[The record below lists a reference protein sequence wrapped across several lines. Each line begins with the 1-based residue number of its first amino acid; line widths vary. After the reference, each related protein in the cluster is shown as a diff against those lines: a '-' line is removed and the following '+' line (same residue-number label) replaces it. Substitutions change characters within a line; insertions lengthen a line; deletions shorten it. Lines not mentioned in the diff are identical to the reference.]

1 MEMAARHEV
10 KVVVSEQLRQ
20 MDLTELVE
28 VAAEYPGGAE
38 FAERITTNVNRT
50 SCNGCTMNA
59 NMAALRVWIAKRE
72 NGGMERIGAK

>member
-1 MEMAARHEV
+1 MVARHKI
-10 KVVVSEQLRQ
+10 KVVVSDELRQ

-28 VAAEYPGGAE
+28 RAAEYPGGAE
-38 FAERITTNVNRT
+38 YAHGIQNKVNRT

-72 NGGMERIGAK
+72 QEEIERKDAE

>member
-1 MEMAARHEV
+1 MAARHEI
-10 KVVVSEQLRQ
+10 KVLVSDELRQ

-28 VAAEYPGGAE
+28 RAAEYPGGAE
-38 FAERITTNVNRT
+38 YAQGIQNKVNRT

-72 NGGMERIGAK
+72 QQGTERKGTE